1 MKKFITIL
9 LTMVM
14 VLSLTACQAKPEEKE
29 EVKNLEG
36 TTSEII
42 DSIYAEKESGLMVQ
56 TMPIDLADANAVKS
70 FTGLDSA
77 EKVKEA
83 AASEAMIGSQA
94 YSMVVVR
101 LNDAKDANEVLEA
114 MKTGI
119 DKRKWVC
126 VEADDLSAVAYGDV
140 IMLAMVSSELS
151 DTITSADLVS
161 AFKTVCGGTLTIE

>member
-83 AASEAMIGSQA
+83 AASEEMIGSQA